1 MGTFRKHGAGME
13 GERVKSKHL
22 FNFPLAGVVDDDIL
36 ERERE
41 WVEQMGDKSME
52 EMNSEMDAMPDED
65 FAVMLQGMMESEMT
79 FEMTKAD
86 AAEEA
91 KQKEALNSQHVP
103 TTHDGDYDVTVLVH
117 TPKSLAGEESRAC
130 IIYAHGG
137 GCVAGSAAM
146 YAPYL
151 SYMAVDC
158 GVVVFNVD
166 YRLAP
171 GTRCPNNVLDY
182 YEVVKYVA
190 QNSADLGVDPA
201 RIAISGESGGG
212 YICAGT
218 MVQLAR
224 NDEAHLVKLAVPII
238 PMLSDYAFSDIT
250 AMTREEAE
258 NAAGQQKVWRLLAG
272 KKMAPTIIWE
282 AEFDFYI
289 TEAFR
294 FANRLRA
301 AGRLLEF
308 VVIPGSKHG
317 SGMSPMHKCFTIERD
332 AWRTAIEEYLLK

>member
-1 MGTFRKHGAGME
+1 
-13 GERVKSKHL
+13 
-22 FNFPLAGVVDDDIL
+22 
-36 ERERE
+36 
-41 WVEQMGDKSME
+41 
-52 EMNSEMDAMPDED
+52 
-65 FAVMLQGMMESEMT
+65 
-79 FEMTKAD
+79 
-86 AAEEA
+86 
-91 KQKEALNSQHVP
+91 
-103 TTHDGDYDVTVLVH
+103 
-117 TPKSLAGEESRAC
+117 
-130 IIYAHGG
+130 
-137 GCVAGSAAM
+137 M

-171 GTRCPNNVLDY
+171 GTRQVRQGYIQCVYTFYFRCPNNVLDY

-190 QNSADLGVDPA
+190 QNSTDLGIDPA

-238 PMLSDYAFSDIT
+238 PMLSDYAFSDIA

-272 KKMAPTIIWE
+272 TKVRIDPKIYLKERYMLN
-282 AEFDFYI
+282 FK
-289 TEAFR
+289 
-294 FANRLRA
+294 
-301 AGRLLEF
+301 LLF
-308 VVIPGSKHG
+308 PIQ
-317 SGMSPMHKCFTIERD
+317 
-332 AWRTAIEEYLLK
+332 

>member
-1 MGTFRKHGAGME
+1 
-13 GERVKSKHL
+13 
-22 FNFPLAGVVDDDIL
+22 
-36 ERERE
+36 
-41 WVEQMGDKSME
+41 MGDKSME
-52 EMNSEMDAMPDED
+52 DMNSEMDAMPDED

-79 FEMTKAD
+79 FEMTKA
-86 AAEEA
+86 EIITEA
-91 KQKEALNSQHVP
+91 TNSCDQTSISVS

-117 TPKSLAGEESRAC
+117 TPKSLSDDTSRAC

-146 YAPYL
+146 YLPYL

-182 YEVVKYVA
+182 YEVVKYVS
-190 QNSADLGVDPA
+190 QNSTDLGIDPA

-238 PMLSDYAFSDIT
+238 PMLSDYAFSDVA

-272 KKMAPTIIWE
+272 PKMEELRNDPLLYPGKTDEETLKKMPPTIIWE

-294 FANRLRA
+294 FAHRLRA

-308 VVIPGSKHG
+308 VVIPGAKHG
-317 SGMSPMHKCFTIERD
+317 SGMSPMHKCFTVERK
-332 AWRTAIEEYLLK
+332 AWRSAMEEYLLK

>member
-1 MGTFRKHGAGME
+1 
-13 GERVKSKHL
+13 
-22 FNFPLAGVVDDDIL
+22 
-36 ERERE
+36 
-41 WVEQMGDKSME
+41 
-52 EMNSEMDAMPDED
+52 
-65 FAVMLQGMMESEMT
+65 
-79 FEMTKAD
+79 
-86 AAEEA
+86 
-91 KQKEALNSQHVP
+91 
-103 TTHDGDYDVTVLVH
+103 
-117 TPKSLAGEESRAC
+117 
-130 IIYAHGG
+130 
-137 GCVAGSAAM
+137 M

-171 GTRCPNNVLDY
+171 GTRQVRQGYKQWVYTFYFRCPNNVLDY

-190 QNSADLGVDPA
+190 QNSADLGIDPA

-238 PMLSDYAFSDIT
+238 PMLSDYAFSDIA

-272 KKMAPTIIWE
+272 TKVRI
-282 AEFDFYI
+282 
-289 TEAFR
+289 
-294 FANRLRA
+294 
-301 AGRLLEF
+301 G
-308 VVIPGSKHG
+308 
-317 SGMSPMHKCFTIERD
+317 
-332 AWRTAIEEYLLK
+332 